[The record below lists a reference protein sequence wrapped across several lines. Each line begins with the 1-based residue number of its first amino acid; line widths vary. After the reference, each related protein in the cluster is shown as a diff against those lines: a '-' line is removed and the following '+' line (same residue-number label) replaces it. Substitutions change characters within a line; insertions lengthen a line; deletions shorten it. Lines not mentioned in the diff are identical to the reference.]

1 MADKLSEEQVAE
13 LKQVSKL
20 QSFVFVILTI
30 ILTIGISRLLMS
42 LMWMEEE
49 QSVQMSWAGQ

>member
-42 LMWMEEE
+42 LMWMAEE
-49 QSVQMSWAGQ
+49 QSVQMSWAGP

>member
-42 LMWMEEE
+42 LMSMVEE
-49 QSVQMSWAGQ
+49 QSVQMSWAGP